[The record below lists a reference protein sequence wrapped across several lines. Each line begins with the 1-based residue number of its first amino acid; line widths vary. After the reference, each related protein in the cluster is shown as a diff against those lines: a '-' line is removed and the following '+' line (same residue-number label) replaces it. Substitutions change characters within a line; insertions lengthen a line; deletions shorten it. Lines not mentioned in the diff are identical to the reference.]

1 MKVLSGRPR
10 PGGGATWPPAC
21 PSPRRPRWICA
32 STRSPQWARTQCAA
46 ARGIGRTQP
55 RHRRTARN
63 QRERCKVPCL
73 ETLLREAGAGLAC
86 RPPSGGGGLRPSA
99 VSRGSKIS
107 PGFTTAPEEVSARA
121 LPMSARSCCFTK
133 RSNGNRPCFQWPII
147 RWISSCGVAERPMIP
162 WRGRPAAKAKAPM
175 FRGALVARRNGIFVN
190 SSSVIRVIRVCS

>member
-1 MKVLSGRPR
+1 MEAFAACATKVLWDFAHIVADCSVGSLAREHHRQRRRLMKVLSGRPR

-121 LPMSARSCCFTK
+121 LPMSARSCCFTM
-133 RSNGNRPCFQWPII
+133 RSKGNRPCFQWPII
-147 RWISSCGVAERPMIP
+147 RSGCAL
-162 WRGRPAAKAKAPM
+162 APLQ
-175 FRGALVARRNGIFVN
+175 GL
-190 SSSVIRVIRVCS
+190 C